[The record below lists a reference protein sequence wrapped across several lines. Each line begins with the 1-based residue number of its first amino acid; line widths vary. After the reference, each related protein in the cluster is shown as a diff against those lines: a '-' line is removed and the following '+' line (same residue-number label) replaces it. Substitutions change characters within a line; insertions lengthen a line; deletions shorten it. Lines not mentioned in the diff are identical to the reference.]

1 MEKLSFTR
9 EQIME
14 IQPHRDPIMLVDEI
28 TELVPGDYAI
38 GKWYVRPDL
47 DVLKGHFPGDPTL
60 PGVYTME
67 ASGQV
72 SNIVI
77 ATMPEFAGK
86 TGIFLGV
93 NKARYYKKV
102 RPGDT
107 LETHSKLV
115 AHREDKGILT
125 MRSQVFVNGE
135 LVAEVEAASA
145 MR

>member
-77 ATMPEFAGK
+77 ATKPEFAGK

-107 LETHSKLV
+107 LVTHSKIV
-115 AHREDKGILT
+115 NVRYDKAIIT
-125 MRSQVFVNGE
+125 VENKVYVNDE
-135 LVAEVEAASA
+135 LVAETSCATA